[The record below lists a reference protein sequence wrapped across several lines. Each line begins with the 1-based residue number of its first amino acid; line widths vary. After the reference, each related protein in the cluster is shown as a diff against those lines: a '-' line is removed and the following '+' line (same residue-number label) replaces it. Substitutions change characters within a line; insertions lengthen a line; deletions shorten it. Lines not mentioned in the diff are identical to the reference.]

1 MAIERERSI
10 SDVVQDIIRNIQEML
25 RSEVRLAKT
34 ELREEAVKA
43 KAAGALLGGGAVSA
57 LFAIF
62 FLLLMTV
69 YALTRVMPDWAAALT
84 VAAFTAIVA
93 GLMLTAGLKR
103 FKQVHP
109 TPERTV
115 ENIKESV
122 EWVKQKTK

>member
-1 MAIERERSI
+1 MAIERDRSI

-43 KAAGALLGGGAVSA
+43 KAAGVLVGGGAVSA
-57 LFAIF
+57 IFAVF

-69 YALTRVMPDWAAALT
+69 YALTRVVPDWAAALI
-84 VAAFTAIVA
+84 VAGFMAAVA
-93 GLMLTAGLKR
+93 GLMLSAGVKR

-109 TPERTV
+109 MPERTV
-115 ENIKESV
+115 ENLKENV

>member
-57 LFAIF
+57 FFAIF

>member
-34 ELREEAVKA
+34 ELREEVVKA
-43 KAAGALLGGGAVSA
+43 KSAGVLLGGGAVSA
-57 LFAIF
+57 FFAIF

-69 YALTRVMPDWAAALT
+69 YALTRVMPDWAAALI
-84 VAAFTAIVA
+84 VAGIMAIAA
-93 GLMLTAGLKR
+93 GLMLSEGMKR

-115 ENIKESV
+115 ENIKENV

>member
-34 ELREEAVKA
+34 ELREEAVKV
-43 KAAGALLGGGAVSA
+43 KASGILIGGGAVSA
-57 LFAIF
+57 IFALF

-69 YALTRVMPDWAAALT
+69 YALTRVVPDWAAAL
-84 VAAFTAIVA
+84 IVA
-93 GLMLTAGLKR
+93 GFTAAVAGFMMSAGMKR
-103 FKQVHP
+103 FKQLHP
-109 TPERTV
+109 TPERTI
-115 ENIKESV
+115 ENIKENV

>member
-10 SDVVQDIIRNIQEML
+10 SDVVQDIIRNVQEML

-43 KAAGALLGGGAVSA
+43 KTAGALLGGGAVSA
-57 LFAIF
+57 FFAVF

-69 YALTRVMPDWAAALT
+69 YALTRVLPDWAAALI

-93 GLMLTAGLKR
+93 ALMLTAGIKR

-115 ENIKESV
+115 ENIKENV